1 MAYMYITLRTVI
13 LCFGVLSLL
22 GVGCLSFVR
31 TYNTPIP
38 LLVVVR
44 QMFSL
49 QAVQGWVC
57 RSVALLVNKRQKK
70 SPGQSQHLASAD
82 GPLSTLNT
90 GGDEMDES
98 LA

>member
-22 GVGCLSFVR
+22 GVGCSSFVR
-31 TYNTPIP
+31 TYNTPTP

-44 QMFSL
+44 KVFSL

-57 RSVALLVNKRQKK
+57 RSAALPHVTCNHRTI
-70 SPGQSQHLASAD
+70 QSV
-82 GPLSTLNT
+82 G
-90 GGDEMDES
+90 
-98 LA
+98 